1 MAHYFIRLPFHQHHL
16 IRSPNTFVLFH
27 IFLCWHYNFSRENP
41 LIQFRTMRAYE
52 CQKKTHLDSA
62 CLISNRC
69 RVCRVLCVEFQQFSN
84 MDINI
89 MAQLVNCSCSLH
101 GFCLP
106 TDFLSVI
113 YTGTSI
119 RDLFHVSECMVIYCW
134 KAWRIVAFK
143 KKNIQK
149 TGKRGPFCSI
159 SICI

>member
-1 MAHYFIRLPFHQHHL
+1 M
-16 IRSPNTFVLFH
+16 
-27 IFLCWHYNFSRENP
+27 ENP

-62 CLISNRC
+62 CLISNWYS
-69 RVCRVLCVEFQQFSN
+69 VCRVLCVEFQQFSN

-106 TDFLSVI
+106 TGFLRHLHR
-113 YTGTSI
+113 GTSI
-119 RDLFHVSECMVIYCW
+119 RDLFHVSECMVILL
-134 KAWRIVAFK
+134 KKPGELLLSTK
-143 KKNIQK
+143 KKCNTK
-149 TGKRGPFCSI
+149 DREKGGLFCSI